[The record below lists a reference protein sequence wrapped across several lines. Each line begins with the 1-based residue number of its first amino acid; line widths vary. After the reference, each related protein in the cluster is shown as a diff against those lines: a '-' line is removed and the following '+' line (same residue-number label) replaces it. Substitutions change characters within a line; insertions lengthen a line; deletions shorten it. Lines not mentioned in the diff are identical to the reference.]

1 MLELKGED
9 MIEEKY
15 QIVADFSV
23 SAVEGIKRTGMKVLA
38 LRDRYAKIMMPLEGN
53 INHIG
58 TMYAGSL
65 FILGEFSGGI
75 LHGVSFDYNKF
86 FPIVREVTIRFQRA
100 AKTDITLEVALSKE
114 TAAQIQE
121 TAEREGKCDFGLK
134 LDLKDADDQTVAEV
148 EGIWQLRKF
157 RAGQSIAGT

>member
-1 MLELKGED
+1 
-9 MIEEKY
+9 
-15 QIVADFSV
+15 
-23 SAVEGIKRTGMKVLA
+23 
-38 LRDRYAKIMMPLEGN
+38 MPFDGN

-86 FPIVREVTIRFQRA
+86 FPTVREGTIRFLRA
-100 AKTDITLEVALSKE
+100 TKTNVTLEVSLSRK

-121 TAEREGKCDFGLK
+121 TAEREGKCDFELR
-134 LDLKDADDQTVAEV
+134 LDIKDADDQTVAEV
-148 EGIWQLRKF
+148 QGIWQLRKF
-157 RAGQSIAGT
+157 RADQSIAGT